1 MPVPQPPLLL
11 PHCGGQVRMESHIWS
26 ILRHGDWPEDLGAVR
41 AVTPG
46 TACLHLHPDPIL
58 FSYLLAVLEP
68 IAGPDGTVT
77 GVPGLRLAEL
87 DDDHAAL
94 AMAGGHGRLVLHTR
108 AEAVAMW
115 QADETD
121 RAKERLGDGDRGT
134 LLRHRATLHPAEV
147 PHLLQAT
154 DASDVLQCVSLRRDL
169 AGRPA
174 RHHPQALHHLTRRPD
189 MPPASVPVRGGR
201 DIDPA
206 LLTPVTDPRPS
217 AACLG
222 DALARQL
229 IQLLGQGRIRPGDV
243 IADPIA
249 AVTRLGGRDIAARC
263 TQQVIQHVAH
273 RYGLLRHR
281 PLRPADPAP
290 PRQSRGRI
298 WAVHEM
304 AAHTMGLIADELT
317 RASASS

>member
-201 DIDPA
+201 GISTPRCSPRSPTPA
-206 LLTPVTDPRPS
+206 PG

-222 DALARQL
+222 GRTRPGRFIPVAS
-229 IQLLGQGRIRPGDV
+229 GQGTHPGPGDV
-243 IADPIA
+243 IRRNPNC
-249 AVTRLGGRDIAARC
+249 G
-263 TQQVIQHVAH
+263 
-273 RYGLLRHR
+273 
-281 PLRPADPAP
+281 P
-290 PRQSRGRI
+290 
-298 WAVHEM
+298 
-304 AAHTMGLIADELT
+304 
-317 RASASS
+317 